1 MVGFSFF
8 VIWPQQEELLSANSA
23 SLDYSSSTSLDP
35 QHPSS
40 FLYQQFDVLKKGALL
55 IIQKCILSCILN
67 SYSSTRGFL
76 LVFEGNSVFVA
87 VLFMIDMIYR

>member
-23 SLDYSSSTSLDP
+23 SLDYSSSTSLD
-35 QHPSS
+35 
-40 FLYQQFDVLKKGALL
+40 QQFDVLKKGALL